1 MIVYKID
8 APSEKQ
14 ELFLKDKHAHVGYG
28 GARGGGKSWAIRT
41 KAKLLA
47 LRWSG
52 IRILIVRRTY
62 KELERNH
69 IDILRKELLPIAKYN
84 KSERKFT
91 FINGSI
97 LEFAYCE
104 KDGDLGR
111 LQGAEYNVIFFDEAT
126 QLSEKQL
133 KEICACLRGADDF
146 PKRAYYTCNPGG
158 QGHSYIKRIFID
170 RRYEDN
176 ENPED
181 YSFIQARVRDN
192 KVLME
197 KDPDYIKRLEALP
210 AKTREAWL
218 DGSWDMFEGQFFED
232 FVNDPEHYKDRRNT
246 HVIEPFDIPPHWRIY
261 RSYDFGYA
269 KPFSVGWWAVDND
282 GRLYRILEL
291 YGCTKTPNE
300 GVKWDPNEQFKRMR
314 EIEQQHP
321 YLAGKKIMGPADPA
335 IWDASRGE
343 SIAEMAARHGI
354 FFDKGDNARITGW
367 MQIHYRLQ
375 FDDNG
380 IPMMYIFS
388 NCKAFIRTMPLMMF
402 SETNPEDIDTE
413 LEDHVAD
420 EVRYM
425 CMSRPIKPRA
435 KTVKERI
442 YEDPLNQRV
451 TKEHKVYY

>member
-1 MIVYKID
+1 
-8 APSEKQ
+8 
-14 ELFLKDKHAHVGYG
+14 
-28 GARGGGKSWAIRT
+28 
-41 KAKLLA
+41 
-47 LRWSG
+47 
-52 IRILIVRRTY
+52 
-62 KELERNH
+62 
-69 IDILRKELLPIAKYN
+69 
-84 KSERKFT
+84 
-91 FINGSI
+91 
-97 LEFAYCE
+97 
-104 KDGDLGR
+104 
-111 LQGAEYNVIFFDEAT
+111 
-126 QLSEKQL
+126 
-133 KEICACLRGADDF
+133 
-146 PKRAYYTCNPGG
+146 
-158 QGHSYIKRIFID
+158 
-170 RRYEDN
+170 
-176 ENPED
+176 
-181 YSFIQARVRDN
+181 
-192 KVLME
+192 
-197 KDPDYIKRLEALP
+197 
-210 AKTREAWL
+210 
-218 DGSWDMFEGQFFED
+218 
-232 FVNDPEHYKDRRNT
+232 
-246 HVIEPFDIPPHWRIY
+246 
-261 RSYDFGYA
+261 
-269 KPFSVGWWAVDND
+269 
-282 GRLYRILEL
+282 
-291 YGCTKTPNE
+291 
-300 GVKWDPNEQFKRMR
+300 MR

-354 FFDKGDNARITGW
+354 FFDKGDNARIAGW